1 MSDSVLAGP
10 SHEGLAAALLDEV
23 PEPQDG
29 WQALFRTVL
38 HNARNPMAVVD
49 EDRRIVDVNPAAEAL
64 TGFARPQLIGRLA
77 DDFFAEHERAGFA
90 REWRELVPAGDGNA
104 EREML
109 CADGGRVV
117 IRYKAASR
125 RAGGRGL
132 VLYLAT
138 QVRPVAPHGDPE
150 RDSAM
155 RYAFSPRER
164 EVVQL
169 VAQGLT
175 TRDIADELRVS
186 LETVRTHIRHA
197 MAKLGSRTRAQLV
210 ARALAEGLI

>member
-10 SHEGLAAALLDEV
+10 SHEGLAAALPDERTDR
-23 PEPQDG
+23 EDG

-64 TGFARPQLIGRLA
+64 TGFQRPQLIGRLA
-77 DDFFAEHERAGFA
+77 DDFFAEHERVGFA
-90 REWRELVPAGDGNA
+90 REWRELVTGDGNA

-109 CADGGRVV
+109 CADGGRVL
-117 IRYKAASR
+117 IRYKAAR
-125 RAGGRGL
+125 RTAGGRGF

-138 QVRPVAPHGDPE
+138 QVRPAPPHGDRE

-197 MAKLGSRTRAQLV
+197 MGKLGSRTRAQLV
-210 ARALAEGLI
+210 AKALEEGLI